1 VVGGAWGGGAKEH
14 HLEGNHYPV
23 QLYVSPIIHLVING

>member
-1 VVGGAWGGGAKEH
+1 MGGGATDH

-23 QLYVSPIIHLVING
+23 QLYHNHKPTYIIYTV